1 MSLFAVAQL
10 LVALAICLN
19 ILALQ
24 CRQRRTIILLL
35 LVSCSLV
42 AVHFLLLGY
51 TTAAGLLLLS
61 MARLAV
67 GLWTVSKK
75 MMGLFALAAIILTA
89 LTFTGWLSLLSCAAV
104 LLSTIASFSEDDRR
118 LRLAF
123 MCAACL
129 WVVDNG
135 VVGSPGAMA
144 NDALFLV
151 SNLIGYYRF
160 HIRPKRHLLS

>member
-51 TTAAGLLLLS
+51 ATAAGLLLLS

-75 MMGLFALAAIILTA
+75 MMGLFALAA

-129 WVVDNG
+129 WIVHNWI
-135 VVGSPGAMA
+135 VGSPVAMA

>member
-24 CRQRRTIILLL
+24 CRQRRTIIL
-35 LVSCSLV
+35 
-42 AVHFLLLGY
+42 LLLGY

-129 WVVDNG
+129 WIVHNWI
-135 VVGSPGAMA
+135 VGSPVAMA

>member
-1 MSLFAVAQL
+1 MSLFAVSQL

-19 ILALQ
+19 ILAFQ
-24 CRQRRTIILLL
+24 CRKRHIIILLL
-35 LVSCSLV
+35 LVSCALV

-67 GLWTVSKK
+67 GLWTVSNK
-75 MMGLFALAAIILTA
+75 MMGLFALGAVTLTA
-89 LTFTGWLSLLSCAAV
+89 WTFTGWLSVLSCAAV
-104 LLSTIASFSEDDRR
+104 LLSTVASFSEDDRR

-123 MCAACL
+123 MSAACL
-129 WVVDNG
+129 WLVHNWLIS
-135 VVGSPGAMA
+135 SPVAMA
-144 NDALFLV
+144 NDVLFLS

-160 HIRPKRHLLS
+160 HIRAKHHLLS

>member
-1 MSLFAVAQL
+1 MNAPERRQLPNAADKASLKAIATTLVLVCPGLEDAARAVATQL
-10 LVALAICLN
+10 LADKGLSGANPDRIYFH
-19 ILALQ
+19 
-24 CRQRRTIILLL
+24 RFRTAQ
-35 LVSCSLV
+35 SS
-42 AVHFLLLGY
+42 
-51 TTAAGLLLLS
+51 
-61 MARLAV
+61 
-67 GLWTVSKK
+67 
-75 MMGLFALAAIILTA
+75 A

-129 WVVDNG
+129 WIVHNWI
-135 VVGSPGAMA
+135 VGSPVAMA

>member
-61 MARLAV
+61 MARLA
-67 GLWTVSKK
+67 
-75 MMGLFALAAIILTA
+75 
-89 LTFTGWLSLLSCAAV
+89 
-104 LLSTIASFSEDDRR
+104 
-118 LRLAF
+118 F

-129 WVVDNG
+129 WIVHNG
-135 VVGSPGAMA
+135 IVGSPVAMA

>member
-19 ILALQ
+19 ILAFQ

-123 MCAACL
+123 MSAACL
-129 WVVDNG
+129 WIVHNWII
-135 VVGSPGAMA
+135 GSPVAMA